1 MTIGERIKR
10 VRMKRGMTQKEL
22 GVALG
27 FPERS
32 ADVRIAQYE
41 SGSRTPK
48 EDLIRQ
54 IAAILHVNPHAISS
68 VDYGTYIGLM
78 YALFDLEDT
87 YGLHIDQID
96 GELCIRL
103 DKYRKDY
110 PELFDMM
117 HKWYE
122 AWKHDQD
129 DPSSLDE
136 YIDWKLNYPHY
147 ISRKKDK

>member
-1 MTIGERIKR
+1 
-10 VRMKRGMTQKEL
+10 MKRGMTQKEL
-22 GVALG
+22 GIALG
-27 FPERS
+27 FPDRS

-68 VDYGTYIGLM
+68 VDYGTYRGLM

-103 DKYRKDY
+103 ENEIWILTR
-110 PELFDMM
+110 
-117 HKWYE
+117 
-122 AWKHDQD
+122 
-129 DPSSLDE
+129 SSSVL
-136 YIDWKLNYPHY
+136 
-147 ISRKKDK
+147 

>member
-22 GVALG
+22 GIALG
-27 FPERS
+27 FPEKS

-41 SGSRTPK
+41 SGTRKPK
-48 EDLIRQ
+48 DDLIRQ
-54 IAAILHVNPHAISS
+54 IADILHVNPHAISD

-87 YGLHIDQID
+87 YGLHVDQID

-103 DKYRKDY
+103 DRHSKDY
-110 PELFDMM
+110 PQLFYMM
-117 HKWYE
+117 NDWHT
-122 AWKHDQD
+122 AWKKDQD
-129 DPSSLDE
+129 HPESIDE
-136 YIDWKLNYPHY
+136 YVDWKLNYPHY
-147 ISRKKDK
+147 INRDK